1 MTVRATREFLLD
13 AEPEAVWA
21 FISDPEKRAGAISV
35 VDDFEETGPN
45 TAVWHVAL
53 PIPMVSS
60 TMRVETEDVEIDP
73 PEYVRFVGKSRAF
86 RVTGE
91 HTIEETD
98 DGMTRLVNQFV
109 VDGRLPGVET
119 FFERELDGEMANL
132 EAAMRDENGVEMR

>member
-1 MTVRATREFLLD
+1 
-13 AEPEAVWA
+13 
-21 FISDPEKRAGAISV
+21 
-35 VDDFEETGPN
+35 
-45 TAVWHVAL
+45 
-53 PIPMVSS
+53 MVSS
-60 TMRVETEDVEIDP
+60 TMQVETEDVQIDP
-73 PEYVRFVGKSRAF
+73 PEYVEFVGKSRAF

-132 EAAMRDENGVEMR
+132 EAAMRDEDGVEMR